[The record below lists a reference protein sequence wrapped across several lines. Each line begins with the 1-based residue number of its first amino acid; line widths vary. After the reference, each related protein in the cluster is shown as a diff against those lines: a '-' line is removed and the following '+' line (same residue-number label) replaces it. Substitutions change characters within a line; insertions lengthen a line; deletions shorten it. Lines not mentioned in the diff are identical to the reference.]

1 LIEFFYIIVTE
12 VMIMK
17 KESFVVQT
25 EHGSLCAN
33 VVWGKMETLD
43 GKEHAVL
50 VIKTD
55 TSAAVTIL
63 TKGLF
68 YLKKEGEKKLN
79 LFRIEHSRRARI
91 SGCMFVKAITISDS
105 IRSSENE
112 VLREMREILKLRSVS
127 PYSEKS
133 PQVPSYSIAS

>member
-1 LIEFFYIIVTE
+1 
-12 VMIMK
+12 MK
-17 KESFVVQT
+17 KENFVVQT

-33 VVWGKMETLD
+33 VVWGKMDTLD
-43 GKEHAVL
+43 GKEYAAL

-63 TKGLF
+63 TEGLF

-91 SGCMFVKAITISDS
+91 NGCMFVKAIIISDF
-105 IRSSENE
+105 IRSNENE

-127 PYSEKS
+127 PYPEKS
-133 PQVPSYSIAS
+133 SQIPLHSIAS